1 MIHPEDKKQLFR
13 LTWPMFFEVVLF
25 SVIGSVDVM
34 MLSGYADNAVGGVG
48 VVNQVMSLFAVVSNI
63 ITAGTGILCAQY
75 IGAGKTLEEKQ
86 PLILGSLLVNT
97 VLGVLFSLTAVFGG
111 DLLLTMVNIDD
122 ALRPFAKEYLN
133 IVGGFLFLQMMAM
146 TFYVVIRS
154 HGKTRATMVFSV
166 IMNLINV
173 GLNYVLIYGKL
184 GLPVMGVSGAAIAT
198 AVSKFFSCT
207 VAGIYLFQFVL
218 PGMSLKL
225 RWRDMGKTLKIV
237 LAYGAPAAGE
247 QISYTLSNLVV
258 MSMVNSLGA
267 VAANAYTYLNTV
279 VSYVYLFSSSLGQGT
294 SIMVGWEA
302 GKKRTDRARYIGR
315 YAANCSFLIA
325 MGAIG
330 LLCLLRRPVLGL
342 FTQEEQILAL
352 ASGVMLTDF
361 IREAGRSRNLV
372 LVNSLRAAGD
382 VRFPLYIGLV
392 SMWLFSAGFSW
403 LLGIRMGWGLAGIWI
418 ALGLDECC
426 RAIAMQIRWEKGT
439 WMKFVQTETP

>member
-1 MIHPEDKKQLFR
+1 MILKEDKKQLFR
-13 LTWPMFFEVVLF
+13 LTWPMFFEIVLF
-25 SVIGSVDVM
+25 SVIGSIDVM

-48 VVNQVMSLFAVVSNI
+48 AVNQVMSLFAVVSNI

-97 VLGVLFSLTAVFGG
+97 VLGILFSLTAVFAG
-111 DLLLTMVNIDD
+111 DLLLTMVNIDND
-122 ALRPFAKEYLN
+122 LRPYAKEYLS

-154 HGKTRATMVFSV
+154 HGKTRATMIFSV
-166 IMNLINV
+166 VMNLINV
-173 GLNYVLIYGKL
+173 VLNYVLIYGKL
-184 GLPVMGVSGAAIAT
+184 GLPALGVSGAAIAT
-198 AVSKFFSCT
+198 VIGKLFSC
-207 VAGIYLFQFVL
+207 VAAGIYLFRFVL
-218 PGMSLKL
+218 PGMSLRP
-225 RWRDMGKTLKIV
+225 RWRDMGNSLKTV
-237 LAYGAPAAGE
+237 LAFGAPAAGE

-258 MSMVNSLGA
+258 MAMVNSLGA

-279 VSYVYLFSSSLGQGT
+279 VSYVYLFSSALGSGT

-302 GKKRTDRARYIGR
+302 GKKRTDRAKVICRYS
-315 YAANCSFLIA
+315 ANCSFLIS
-325 MGAIG
+325 MGAVAV
-330 LLCLLRRPVLGL
+330 LCLLRRPMLGL
-342 FTQEEQILAL
+342 FTSNEQIIAL
-352 ASGVMLTDF
+352 GAGVILTDF

-392 SMWLFSAGFSW
+392 SMWLFSVGFSW
-403 LLGIRMGWGLAGIWI
+403 LLGIQMNWGLAGIWI

-426 RAIAMQIRWEKGT
+426 RAIAMQIRWKNGT
-439 WMKFVQTETP
+439 WTRFVETA